1 MSHVNESDQSC
12 TSAFVD
18 FLKINVF
25 LQSSNYMNT
34 SLLTLYRK
42 ENPDS
47 LPETAMDVLTK
58 SSTPPQ
64 VTSDTRISEGGWFI
78 DKTPAKKEENIFI
91 DLCAE
96 EESDSSELSEVPLL
110 LTII

>member
-1 MSHVNESDQSC
+1 MEV
-12 TSAFVD
+12 TTTISAPSVD
-18 FLKINVF
+18 FLKTNIVF

-47 LPETAMDVLTK
+47 LPETAVDVQTK

-78 DKTPAKKEENIFI
+78 DKTPARKEDNFFI

-96 EESDSSELSEVPLL
+96 EESDSSKQLAEVPLL
-110 LTII
+110 LLVT